1 MGFKITIVGLGIM
14 GGSLAKALR
23 GWRNAEITGIEVD
36 ESVLSSA
43 LADGVIDRGYII
55 SDENAAEALDA
66 DLTVIAIFPRAAL
79 EFLHHYAQY
88 AKKGSVWNDLIGIK
102 ETIVREAESL
112 MPEGV
117 EFVGAHPMAGK
128 EVYGYVSSDVD
139 LFRGCNYIVTPT
151 PRTSAHAQDLIH
163 EMIRYVGA
171 KHIIETT
178 PERHDTMIAY
188 TSQMAHVLA
197 AAIVNSRLLFE
208 SKGFE
213 GGSFHD
219 LTRVGTLNP
228 AMWSELFVMNKEPLC
243 GILKELENHIADM
256 RKLIESDNQDTLRDA
271 LTETTAR
278 KAEYIGEPFKG

>member
-14 GGSLAKALR
+14 GGSLAKAIR
-23 GWRNAEITGIEVD
+23 GWRNAEITGIEAD
-36 ESVLSSA
+36 ESVLSAA
-43 LADGVIDRGYII
+43 LADGVIDRGYILN
-55 SDENAAEALDA
+55 DENAAEALDA
-66 DLTVIAIFPRAAL
+66 DLTVIALFPRIAL
-79 EFLHHYAQY
+79 AFMHKYAQY
-88 AKKGSVWNDLIGIK
+88 ARKGSVWNDLVGIK
-102 ETIVREAESL
+102 EVIVAEAESL

-128 EVYGYVSSDVD
+128 EVYGYASSDRN
-139 LFRGCNYIVTPT
+139 LFKGCNYVVTPT

-171 KHIIETT
+171 SHIIETT

-213 GGSFHD
+213 GGSFRD

-228 AMWSELFVMNKEPLC
+228 DMWSELFVMNKGPLC
-243 GILKELENHIADM
+243 GILRELESHIAAI
-256 RKLIESDNQDTLRDA
+256 RKLIESDDQVTLREELA
-271 LTETTAR
+271 ETTAR
-278 KAEYIGEPFKG
+278 KAEYLGDPYKG